1 MLRDEAKIKIM
12 LGYILD
18 ILRREMIWNERRA
31 AIEKFQQAD
40 RKFQKMFLEVKRK
53 QAMSDKFPIVF
64 YDGEGMQIIV
74 ANDGGTAELCRLNGG
89 CEEITGERYTELLKI
104 EDATNHF
111 QKHSPHSLSFN
122 YKNYRGEVD
131 MRTVHPIKLWHGST
145 EYHTEPQWLL
155 KAYDPTKGDE
165 RDFAMTDIVGEDRWR
180 AIADVIEQEVNLNI
194 KDMLPVGHIVLEQ
207 AENIG
212 TGTVTQAVQRG
223 NGSEYHRI
231 VDTEEAYSFHG
242 RERTMILDTT
252 GRMIC
257 VGDIIRHPIQEP
269 FQEMHGTWGEYVVE
283 KAPGGYRLSYWQSEK
298 GKVMPRGY
306 TGGYMQEF
314 VLDHECKVLKE
325 MVFALVPVRSTTM
338 TIMGKSDV

>member
-1 MLRDEAKIKIM
+1 MLSDEAKIKIM

-18 ILRREMIWNERRA
+18 ILRREMIWDERRA

-53 QAMSDKFPIVF
+53 QAMSDKFPI
-64 YDGEGMQIIV
+64 
-74 ANDGGTAELCRLNGG
+74 
-89 CEEITGERYTELLKI
+89 EEPET
-104 EDATNHF
+104 
-111 QKHSPHSLSFN
+111 HSPYSVTFN

-145 EYHTEPQWLL
+145 EYHREPQWLL

-165 RDFAMTDIVGEDRWR
+165 RDFAVKDIVGEDRWR

-207 AENIG
+207 AENVG

-242 RERTMILDTT
+242 RERTMILDTK

-257 VGDIIRHPIQEP
+257 VGDIIRHPVQEP
-269 FQEMHGTWGEYVVE
+269 FQEMHGSWGEYVIE
-283 KAPGGYRLSYWQSEK
+283 KAPGGYRMSYWQSEK
-298 GKVMPRGY
+298 GKVLPRGY
-306 TGGYMQEF
+306 TGGYMHEF
-314 VLDHECKVLKE
+314 VMDHECKNLKE

-338 TIMGKSDV
+338 TIMGKE